1 MKLIKMKKLFYTMG
15 MLMTSLTFGNATGYT
30 GVSILMNSEAD
41 YAVYRYLFIQTF
53 ILNVLQLKVGLF

>member
-1 MKLIKMKKLFYTMG
+1 MG

-53 ILNVLQLKVGLF
+53 ILNVLQLKGGLF